1 MTSAKRTPKFTEEER
16 AVLKRIY
23 KVRAQLEK
31 EMEGMSL
38 QEQLDFMNNVKSPSG
53 KRQPSKSLKTAAA
66 K

>member
-1 MTSAKRTPKFTEEER
+1 MTSIKRAPKFTEEER

-38 QEQLDFMNNVKSPSG
+38 QEQLDFMNNVKKPTS
-53 KRQPSKSLKTAAA
+53 RRRSKKGVKSAVT
-66 K
+66 